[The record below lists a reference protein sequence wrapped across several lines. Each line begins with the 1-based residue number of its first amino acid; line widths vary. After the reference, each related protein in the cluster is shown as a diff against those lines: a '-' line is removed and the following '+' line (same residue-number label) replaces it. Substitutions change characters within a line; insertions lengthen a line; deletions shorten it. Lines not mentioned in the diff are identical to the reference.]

1 MCSIYLPF
9 WSTFFTNFLED
20 LLRNNAD
27 VIQKYYISQTCAI
40 SCTARSKRVDRYC
53 SRIQPC
59 RNSVITLLFT
69 VALTLLMVIVL
80 LRNSTCYYWD
90 SHPLVMWV
98 KNTATYFAL
107 FLILKTN
114 SQEQTIF
121 DKFVQKIFS
130 FNYEKTDTLPPN
142 NYSFDSMLTLL
153 GQKWNSLVG
162 FSLV

>member
-1 MCSIYLPF
+1 M
-9 WSTFFTNFLED
+9 
-20 LLRNNAD
+20 LL
-27 VIQKYYISQTCAI
+27 
-40 SCTARSKRVDRYC
+40 
-53 SRIQPC
+53 
-59 RNSVITLLFT
+59 LLGQ
-69 VALTLLMVIVL
+69 
-80 LRNSTCYYWD
+80 S
-90 SHPLVMWV
+90 PLVMWV

-107 FLILKTN
+107 FLILM